1 MYETIELKIYAVLFT
16 LVVIACLIVISK
28 ILNVICKIIR
38 HIKCKQKYKNIVN
51 NLLEKCDE
59 IDKGKY

>member
-1 MYETIELKIYAVLFT
+1 MIETIELKIYAVLFT
-16 LVVIACLIVISK
+16 LVTIACLIVISK
-28 ILNVICKIIR
+28 ILNVIYKIIR